1 MSTDNAIILEAF
13 NEQFVDFIKDIQAVF
28 PDEENINRAK
38 NYILGIVRIDK
49 KMLILVWKHYVIN
62 KPEYAQA
69 VEEGN
74 IDFFIEKDYNEDLK
88 HLKSAQK
95 VAAAI
100 DDMRGKIKLM
110 ERSDLEKT
118 IEYMQNLT
126 TLSINYVG

>member
-38 NYILGIVRIDK
+38 NYILGIVRLDK

-100 DDMRGKIKLM
+100 DDMRGKIKM
-110 ERSDLEKT
+110 MQRDDLDKT
-118 IEYMQNLT
+118 IQYIQNLT